1 MNGKVTPAL
10 SRRTDFLLCTGMILM
25 ENLQAMDW
33 AQQELLLIQV
43 LIVTENV

>member
-10 SRRTDFLLCTGMILM
+10 SRRTDFLFCTNMILM

-33 AQQELLLIQV
+33 AQQELFLIQV